1 MVDRYNI
8 LIVDDSSIDRML
20 LSQMVL
26 KGKGCNLSE
35 AQDGFSAIKA
45 IEAKA
50 YDLILLDLIM
60 PDINGLEVIRH
71 IRSDAKRMDTKILLI
86 TSSTDSSQ
94 LLATRDP
101 ATRADGIIIKP
112 YTIAKMLSKIEAI
125 LT

>member
-71 IRSDAKRMDTKILLI
+71 IR
-86 TSSTDSSQ
+86 
-94 LLATRDP
+94 
-101 ATRADGIIIKP
+101 
-112 YTIAKMLSKIEAI
+112 
-125 LT
+125 